1 MDLRALQIACEFFI
15 YFWSCSYLVMFMAFF
30 LKADMAATMFFGQNP
45 RKVLAESQD
54 ATMKEH
60 ICLAHIYHRMEASF
74 GVGQGAIALATVA
87 IWPSLEVMSGL
98 LLGITVSNLMV
109 LINHSV
115 NASGKWAFGTTHN
128 DKTRKAF
135 RVMILFA
142 GSMFVWS
149 LILCVIAFSQA
160 FFLSFQVKYV
170 KFVD

>member
-30 LKADMAATMFFGQNP
+30 LKADMAATVFFGQNP
-45 RKVLAESQD
+45 RKILAESED
-54 ATMKEH
+54 FFLKEH
-60 ICLAHIYHRMEASF
+60 VCLAHIYHRMEASF

-109 LINHSV
+109 LINHSI
-115 NASGKWAFGTTHN
+115 NASGKWTFGTNHS
-128 DKTRKAF
+128 DKTKKAF
-135 RVMILFA
+135 RVMIFFS

-149 LILCVIAFSQA
+149 LILCVITFSQTK
-160 FFLSFQVKYV
+160 FLSDGAKLLYE
-170 KFVD
+170 